1 MCPGSLFVAMRWVR
15 GCMEEHFAFGFGSVK
30 DLIPIHVLGRFVSS
44 ITCSPQAR
52 KFSFQ
57 LLIGCACPGRWVG
70 PGGVARSAIAA
81 TQELGW
87 FARRWAF
94 GCIAR
99 MVGLMGLLRRVNIV
113 LYCD

>member
-1 MCPGSLFVAMRWVR
+1 
-15 GCMEEHFAFGFGSVK
+15 MEEHFAFGLSSVIA
-30 DLIPIHVLGRFVSS
+30 LILIRVLGRFVSS
-44 ITCSPQAR
+44 ITCSPLAR

-57 LLIGCACPGRWVG
+57 LLIGCVCPGRWVG

-99 MVGLMGLLRRVNIV
+99 MVGLMVLLSRANFV
-113 LYCD
+113 LYCY

>member
-1 MCPGSLFVAMRWVR
+1 MCLGSLFVGTRWAR
-15 GCMEEHFAFGFGSVK
+15 GCMKEHFAFGFGSVN

-57 LLIGCACPGRWVG
+57 PLIGCVCPGRWVG
-70 PGGVARSAIAA
+70 PGGVAKSAIAA

-99 MVGLMGLLRRVNIV
+99 MIELMGLLSRANFA
-113 LYCD
+113 LYCY